1 MVKGVSRQ
9 VIVLYDKETEMF
21 DQAIF
26 ILKENTKSVSDDA
39 LLKEAKKLLHSPS
52 TNYRTRFPASLW
64 VCAGAAVTGMA
75 WLLTSLL

>member
-26 ILKENTKSVSDDA
+26 ILKENTKPVSDDA
-39 LLKEAKKLLHSPS
+39 LLREAKKLLHSPTIRHHRS
-52 TNYRTRFPASLW
+52 LPASLW
-64 VCAGAAVTGMA
+64 ICAGAAVTGMA